1 MNSFRRA
8 IPVLACLL
16 LAPFAWAQELITY
29 PEPMQALSEKWR
41 WALEESANESQAW
54 IVYQF
59 PTTVD
64 ERVIG
69 TDGFRTWYNYRGGL
83 RMMRR
88 VSTLSLDALKT
99 GMRGGKQ
106 GFSKPAELLLIARAV
121 DGALH
126 SVELGTAA
134 TPVDWQGAPVYWLG
148 DSSLSASFRHLG
160 ELLIATQAR
169 ALNASLIR
177 AIALHAHSDRT
188 PYLYSLYESELWS
201 ELRPQLLASL
211 SLQHSEDLE
220 QLFLELLHETRTEEE
235 TRVVIAA
242 LSQYESPV
250 VLETLLDLTNDS
262 RSVGIR
268 EEATRALGF
277 FAITSARSRLN
288 EIAWYATDAELRE
301 QAVESLARIDD
312 RDANALLLELARN
325 HPNKKTRRDA
335 VEELEDNLL

>member
-1 MNSFRRA
+1 MRSLRGA
-8 IPVLACLL
+8 IPVLICLL
-16 LAPFAWAQELITY
+16 LAPPAWAQELFTY

-41 WALEESANESQAW
+41 WALEESANERQAW

-64 ERVIG
+64 ERLFG
-69 TDGFRTWYNYRGGL
+69 NDGFRAWYNYRGGL
-83 RMMRR
+83 RVMRR
-88 VSTLSLDALKT
+88 ASTLSLDALRA
-99 GMRGGKQ
+99 GMRDGKQ
-106 GFSKPAELLLIARAV
+106 GFSKPADLLLIAGVV
-121 DGALH
+121 DGTLH
-126 SVELGTAA
+126 SVKLGTAA
-134 TPVDWQGAPVYWLG
+134 TPIDWQGAPVYWLG

-160 ELLIATQAR
+160 ELLVATQAST
-169 ALNASLIR
+169 LNASLIR

-188 PYLYSLYESELWS
+188 PYLYSLYESEPWS

-211 SLQHSEDLE
+211 SLQRSEDLE
-220 QLFLELLHETRTEEE
+220 NLLLQLLGETRTEEE

-242 LSQYESPV
+242 LSQYESPI

-262 RSVGIR
+262 RSAGIR

-277 FAITSARSRLN
+277 FAIAAARSRLN

-301 QAVESLARIDD
+301 QAVESLARSDD

-325 HPNKKTRRDA
+325 HPNEKTRRDA